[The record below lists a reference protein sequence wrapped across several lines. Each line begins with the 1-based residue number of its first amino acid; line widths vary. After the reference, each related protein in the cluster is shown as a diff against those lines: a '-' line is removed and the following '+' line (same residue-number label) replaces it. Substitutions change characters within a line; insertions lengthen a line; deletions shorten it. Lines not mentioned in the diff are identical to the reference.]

1 MFMAQERVLDPDVL
15 NFFAADSL
23 APMFSLPDIA
33 RDSTHRFYDRLHE
46 QLERVPEQEIERL
59 IADPHFRLLHNG
71 TRVALS
77 KKAKECYIIEV
88 LAREIPLLR
97 RRLLTQESS
106 ADRPE
111 PYCHPALADIEITHD
126 FLVPLREFDTGCG
139 GLARAGF
146 VFSMIPVTE
155 SVNAS
160 YWLAR
165 TLTTLLREEVFI
177 RLDPLLMSPLDD
189 YRATVF
195 RMLVY
200 GQALDWDRFAQLHE
214 EDHGRW
220 QPGKLTSG
228 VERTEYVWTPREN
241 EIHFRCEELIDA
253 NRALRWGCRYLH
265 AVYRPNTERI
275 VHLDGA
281 LRFLSEQ
288 EFASRQLP
296 SCHLRHAG
304 KIGNR
309 IKLFR
314 IDAPIE
320 REHLV
325 EIAPQ
330 FFVWNYD
337 VARYFGAAV
346 PPEL

>member
-1 MFMAQERVLDPDVL
+1 MVTSQETVLDPDVL
-15 NFFAADSL
+15 NFFAAGSC

-33 RDSTHRFYDRLHE
+33 RDSVHPFHDRLHE
-46 QLERVPEQEIERL
+46 QLERVPGQEIERL
-59 IADPHFRLLHNG
+59 ITDRRFRFFHNG
-71 TRVALS
+71 TRAALS
-77 KKAKECYIIEV
+77 KKAKEWYIIE
-88 LAREIPLLR
+88 LLGGEIPLMR
-97 RRLLTQESS
+97 RRLLTQGFF

-139 GLARAGF
+139 GLEREGF

-165 TLTTLLREEVFI
+165 TLTTSLHDEVLV
-177 RLDPLLMSPLDD
+177 RLDPLLISPLED
-189 YRATVF
+189 YRTTLY

-200 GQALDWDRFAQLHE
+200 GRSLDWDRFAQLHE

-220 QPGKLTSG
+220 HPGKLTSG
-228 VERTEYVWTPREN
+228 VKCTEYVWSPREN
-241 EIHFRCEELIDA
+241 EVHFRCEELIDA

-265 AVYRPNTERI
+265 AVYQPNTERI

-281 LRFLSEQ
+281 LRFLSDD
-288 EFASRQLP
+288 EFASRQ

-314 IDAPIE
+314 IDAPVK

-337 VARYFGAAV
+337 IARYFGDDV

>member
-1 MFMAQERVLDPDVL
+1 MVTAQETVLDPDVL
-15 NFFAADSL
+15 NFFAAGSC

-33 RDSTHRFYDRLHE
+33 RDSAHPFHDRLHE
-46 QLERVPEQEIERL
+46 QMERVPEQEIERL
-59 IADPHFRLLHNG
+59 IADRRFRFFHNG
-71 TRVALS
+71 TRAALS
-77 KKAKECYIIEV
+77 KKAKEWYIIE
-88 LAREIPLLR
+88 LLGSEIPSLR
-97 RRLLTQESS
+97 RRLLTQGFF
-106 ADRPE
+106 ADRPD

-165 TLTTLLREEVFI
+165 TLTTSLREEVFI
-177 RLDPLLMSPLDD
+177 RLDPLLISPIED
-189 YRATVF
+189 YRTTMYK
-195 RMLVY
+195 MLVY
-200 GQALDWDRFAQLHE
+200 GRALDWDRFAQLHE

-220 QPGKLTSG
+220 LPGKLTSG
-228 VERTEYVWTPREN
+228 VKCTEYVWTPREN
-241 EIHFRCEELIDA
+241 EVHFRCEEIIDA
-253 NRALRWGCRYLH
+253 NRVLLWGCRYLH
-265 AVYRPNTERI
+265 AVYQPNTERI
-275 VHLDGA
+275 LHLDGA
-281 LRFLSEQ
+281 LRFLSDD
-288 EFASRQLP
+288 EFALRQ

-314 IDAPIE
+314 IDAPVK

-337 VARYFGAAV
+337 IARYFGADV
-346 PPEL
+346 QPDL